1 MSDKPKIQNVP
12 EKEKNVEFHLKTSRR
27 PPGEATVDLNEF
39 LQQLGVLEKER
50 HSEATEKTETFIAP
64 ESSIGEV
71 DDDFGPFADMSIN
84 WDALIEMH
92 RISNQGADACSFPT
106 STGNFLEKL
115 RITLFT
121 RWKSRTCFR
130 GSSLQNG
137 N

>member
-12 EKEKNVEFHLKTSRR
+12 EKEKDVEFHLKTSRR
-27 PPGEATVDLNEF
+27 PGEATVDLNEF

-50 HSEATEKTETFIAP
+50 QSDATAKTETFIAP

-71 DDDFGPFADMSIN
+71 QDEFGPLADKNIN

-106 STGNFLEKL
+106 STGNFK
-115 RITLFT
+115 
-121 RWKSRTCFR
+121 K
-130 GSSLQNG
+130 N
-137 N
+137 